1 MRHFLPAALGALML
15 AIAVP
20 LAQAIT
26 NGEPD
31 GTAHPYVGLVGF
43 YDGAGEYV
51 QRCSGTLI
59 APTVVLTAAHCVFA
73 DDGTRLEEARV
84 WFDPVVGPGVVSGKI
99 GGSPGSA
106 VPHPA
111 FDGYASFPESNDVA
125 VVLLDEPVT
134 GREQAALAPVG
145 SLDGVKKKDAG
156 SFTLVGYGSLQVKP
170 VEITGDRTRL
180 RASAVLGGPNG
191 SKTAGFNLR
200 TKPGKDGG
208 GFCFGDSGGPALL
221 DDTNVVVAVSSL
233 SQQSCKAYALSYRVD
248 TAAVQEWLA
257 QYLP

>member
-1 MRHFLPAALGALML
+1 MRPPLLLALVLLAVTVPAAH
-15 AIAVP
+15 
-20 LAQAIT
+20 AIT

-43 YDGAGEYV
+43 YDGDGAYV

-59 APTVVLTAAHCVFA
+59 APTVLLTAAHCAF
-73 DDGTRLEEARV
+73 DDNGVRLDEARV
-84 WFDPVVGPGVVSGKI
+84 WFDPALGAGVVSGKV
-99 GGSPGSA
+99 GGTAGQP
-106 VPHPA
+106 VPHPD

-125 VVLLDEPVT
+125 VVLLGDAVT
-134 GREQAALAPVG
+134 DVGYGALPAVG
-145 SLDGVKKKDAG
+145 VLDGAKKKDAG
-156 SFTLVGYGSLQVKP
+156 SFTLVGYGFEQVKP
-170 VEITGDRTRL
+170 VEVTGDRTRL

-248 TAAVQEWLA
+248 TAAVQSWVA
-257 QYLP
+257 QYLR